1 MMSVKMG
8 PQMWQG
14 CVLVNIAR
22 ICQTN
27 RRKLKQVLLV
37 DLDSGH
43 YPTALAVLHLP
54 LTRSPVCDHQP

>member
-1 MMSVKMG
+1 MSVKMG

-37 DLDSGH
+37 ELDSGH

-54 LTRSPVCDHQP
+54 LNRSPVCDHRP